1 MRLRRILA
9 LALAAGLALAALVLL
24 RELRGGTGYAAKLLC
39 SGVFVAGRTPESL
52 LAEDLGWFSWLH
64 SRVDRGERTA
74 SSDWHGLGRS
84 TAVYRDG
91 LGCALAVGASV
102 NELRAQGF
110 DPGPAPPGRSEI
122 PWPVGDLVPA
132 PPSDGASRAALDAA
146 VGSAF
151 GETDPRIHRRT
162 RAVIVLHAG
171 RLLAER
177 YAPGFDAATPLLG
190 WSMTKSVIA
199 TLIGIQVLR
208 GRLDPAASAPVA
220 SWRGDERAAITLE
233 QLLRMTSGLAFSERN
248 GALGDSVAMLFRS
261 RSAAGYAAH
270 SPLAHAPGTFWSY
283 SSGTSN
289 LLASILRASLPGA
302 AAAYHRFPRQALF
315 DRIGMRSGVLETDA
329 AGGFVGSSFCYATA
343 RDWARFGLLHAQDG
357 VWEGERLLPAGWV
370 AFVRRPTPQSPR
382 GSYGAHWWLNAGE
395 PGAPAERPYPSLPTD
410 LLYAS
415 GYEGQFVVVIPSHD
429 LVVVRLGQSE
439 PERAFD
445 LEGFLRAVIAAF
457 PHGREWGDAR
467 SPRPQSK
474 RPLGGTR

>member
-1 MRLRRILA
+1 M
-9 LALAAGLALAALVLL
+9 LVLL
-24 RELRGGTGYAAKLLC
+24 RELRGGTGYAAKVLC

-52 LAEDLGWFSWLH
+52 LAEDLGWFSWLR
-64 SRVDRGERTA
+64 SRVDRAERTA

-91 LGCALAVGASV
+91 LGCALAVGVSAA
-102 NELRAQGF
+102 ELRAQGF
-110 DPGPAPPGRSEI
+110 DPGPAPDRSAI
-122 PWPVGDLVPA
+122 PWPAGDLVPPA
-132 PPSDGASRAALDAA
+132 AADGARRDLLDAA
-146 VGSAF
+146 VAGAF
-151 GETDPRIHRRT
+151 GEPDPQRRRRT
-162 RAVIVLHAG
+162 RAVIVLHSG
-171 RLLAER
+171 RLVAER

-199 TLIGIQVLR
+199 TLIGVQVLR
-208 GRLDPAASAPVA
+208 GRLDPAASAGVP

-261 RSAAGYAAH
+261 RSASGYAAH

-289 LLASILRASLPGA
+289 LLAGILRASLPGGSD
-302 AAAYHRFPRQALF
+302 AYHRFPRQALF
-315 DRIGMRSGVLETDA
+315 DRIGMRSAVLETDA
-329 AGGFVGSSFCYATA
+329 AGDFVGSSFSYATA

-357 VWEGERLLPAGWV
+357 VWQGERLLPEGWV

-395 PGAPAERPYPSLPTD
+395 PGAPAERPYPSLPPD
-410 LLYAS
+410 LFYAS

-445 LEGFLRAVIAAF
+445 LEGFLGQIIAAF
-457 PHGREWGDAR
+457 PAG
-467 SPRPQSK
+467 
-474 RPLGGTR
+474 